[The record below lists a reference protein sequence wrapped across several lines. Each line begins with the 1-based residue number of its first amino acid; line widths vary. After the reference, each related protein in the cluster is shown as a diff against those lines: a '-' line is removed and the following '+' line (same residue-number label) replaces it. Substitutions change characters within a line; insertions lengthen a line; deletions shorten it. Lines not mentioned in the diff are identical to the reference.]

1 MYHPTKLAKLSKAQI
16 SKLLNGHRVRVKHG
30 SHHTVHLSNEQHKKL
45 MKAHSKGASCCMEFD
60 PYQMQHHQ
68 HLREECE
75 GDGVRGR
82 RAGGRR
88 GGSFMDFAKGAFKT
102 IAPLAIDEGGKF
114 LKSKIEGMGASK
126 RRTHHVKHHSKK
138 HGGDIGSDIL
148 HGLQVAE
155 PYIEKYGPMVAPL
168 LLGLG
173 EGEGIRQRGRKH
185 GSSLIPAGY

>member
-1 MYHPTKLAKLSKAQI
+1 MYHPTSIAKLSPAQI

-60 PYQMQHHQ
+60 PYQIQHHQ
-68 HLREECE
+68 HMREEC

-82 RAGGRR
+82 RAGARR
-88 GGSFMDFAKGAFKT
+88 GGSFFDIAKAGAKAGFKAL
-102 IAPLAIDEGGKF
+102 APLVIDEGSKF
-114 LKSKIEGMGASK
+114 LKSKVEGMGASK
-126 RRTHHVKHHSKK
+126 RRVHHKK
-138 HGGDIGSDIL
+138 KGGDIGSDIL

-173 EGEGIRQRGRKH
+173 EGEGVHPKGKKRG
-185 GSSLIPAGY
+185 SALIPAGY